1 MASSEHPGHRVTDRP
16 ASARV
21 AHSVGRL
28 PKPDL
33 LIGIDQGTSGNTV
46 LVVDRDLN
54 VLARASVGFEQH
66 YPQPGWV
73 EHDPEQIWDSL
84 RAALKIALAEIDPRR
99 LAALGVTNQRETTFV
114 WDQDSGQAVAPAIVW
129 QDRRSSAWCAELKT
143 LEEDTRARTGLP
155 IDPYFSAGKLAWLKQ
170 RHPGRRLA
178 FGTAD
183 THVLRRLSGRSL
195 TDPSN
200 ASRTLL
206 LDLASAEWS
215 ATLIERFGVAGVELP
230 QLVASSGVCAS
241 VRGVP
246 ELPEG
251 LPIAGIAGDQ
261 SAALFG
267 QGCFAV
273 GQAKITYGTGS
284 FVLVNTGSQP
294 VPSRHGLLSSIAW
307 RIGTDTCYALEGGAF
322 MAGALAV
329 WLRDGLGLIADIAE
343 LEPLAASVADSGG
356 VTIVPA
362 HAGLGAPH
370 WRPDA
375 RGLIHGLSGASSRA
389 HIARAAL
396 EGIAHSQCDILEAMA
411 NDLGQP
417 LAELRVDGGA
427 AANDLL
433 LQIQADL
440 SGLDLSRP
448 HMLETTA
455 LGAAMLAG
463 LGVGV
468 WSGLDELRRAY
479 PLQRRFSP
487 NRNPSAVA
495 AARAHWQRVR
505 ELA

>member
-1 MASSEHPGHRVTDRP
+1 MSMPIATDR
-16 ASARV
+16 SHARK
-21 AHSVGRL
+21 A
-28 PKPDL
+28 PTPDL
-33 LIGIDQGTSGNTV
+33 LIGLDQGTSGNTV
-46 LVVDRDLN
+46 LVVDRDLK
-54 VLARASVGFEQH
+54 VLGRANVGFEQH
-66 YPQPGWV
+66 YPEPGWV

-84 RAALKIALAEIDPRR
+84 RAALKIALADIDPRR
-99 LAALGVTNQRETTFV
+99 LAAIGVTNQRETTFV

-129 QDRRSSAWCAELKT
+129 QDRRSSAWCAGFKA
-143 LEEDTRARTGLP
+143 LEADTRARTGLP
-155 IDPYFSAGKLAWLKQ
+155 IDPYFSAGKLAWIKQ

-183 THVLRRLSGRSL
+183 THVLRRLSGESL

-215 ATLIERFGVAGVELP
+215 ETLIQRFGVEGVALP
-230 QLVASSGVCAS
+230 RLVASSGVCAK
-241 VRGVP
+241 VRGVA
-246 ELPEG
+246 ELPDG
-251 LPIAGIAGDQ
+251 LPIAGIVGDQ
-261 SAALFG
+261 PAALFG

-284 FVLVNTGSQP
+284 FVLVNTGAVP
-294 VPSRHGLLSSIAW
+294 IPSRHGLLSSIAW
-307 RIGTDTCYALEGGAF
+307 KIGADTCHALEGGAF
-322 MAGALAV
+322 MAGALAA
-329 WLRDGLGLIADIAE
+329 WLRDGLGIIGDLDE

-356 VTIVPA
+356 VSIVPA

-370 WRPDA
+370 WRPEA
-375 RGLIHGLSGASSRA
+375 RGLIHGLSRASSRA
-389 HIARAAL
+389 QIARAAL

-411 NDLGQP
+411 ADLGRP

-433 LQIQADL
+433 MQMQADL

-448 HMLETTA
+448 DMLETTA

-463 LGVGV
+463 LGVGL
-468 WSGLDELRRAY
+468 WSGLDELSRVY
-479 PLQRRFSP
+479 PLQRRFHP
-487 NRNPSAVA
+487 ARDPAEVA
-495 AARAHWQRVR
+495 AQRAHWRRVR